1 MSFSESMALLSR
13 QQIVAAAAIF
23 ILLGATVESLVPPFS
38 PSKDQRHRQFP
49 STSVESPTSSVTL
62 SASFSTPTS
71 SQCRIWTKSRATA
84 ITSLFATSI
93 DSTEFSFSDIDQDD
107 TKNPEVSPP
116 VSKFRQLK
124 DKMWVREALE
134 DWTAAEFALSV
145 EEQSEGM
152 NGNGDD
158 GNQSSPA
165 SPSTITRKTKKRAV
179 DYEKLM
185 TQLTKRIE
193 DMTCQSFIDYSPLV
207 DDEGLLRLDENL
219 GMGRYAYTSGE
230 RMMLMKYVQI

>member
-1 MSFSESMALLSR
+1 
-13 QQIVAAAAIF
+13 
-23 ILLGATVESLVPPFS
+23 
-38 PSKDQRHRQFP
+38 
-49 STSVESPTSSVTL
+49 
-62 SASFSTPTS
+62 
-71 SQCRIWTKSRATA
+71 
-84 ITSLFATSI
+84 LFATSI

-107 TKNPEVSPP
+107 TKKTEVSPP